1 MQGLITIEAITELE
15 HVVMIFFLPNTSLAA
30 TYCFKSNVISKSWPK
45 VKVCLLSN
53 SCSKTKK
60 LLVIV
65 ILLFLINLVE
75 LGNLIASVHLIESI
89 KSTTTL
95 DLIELV
101 KWVTSIDSIKLVRI
115 NSTGRF
121 GRLIFSIRIKPP

>member
-30 TYCFKSNVISKSWPK
+30 TYCFKSKVISKSWPK

-53 SCSKTKK
+53 SCWVMSFKTKK

-65 ILLFLINLVE
+65 ILLFPINLVE
-75 LGNLIASVHLIESI
+75 LGNLIASIHLIESI
-89 KSTTTL
+89 KSATTV
-95 DLIELV
+95 DSIELV
-101 KWVTSIDSIKLVRI
+101 KWVTSIDSIKLVE
-115 NSTGRF
+115 STA
-121 GRLIFSIRIKPP
+121 LVDSVD